1 MRRLFWVALGA
12 TVGILVVRRVSR
24 AAQSYT
30 PEGVARSLSGIGD
43 GLRDLAATVREG
55 MSKLQRVVPDFS
67 PARQAPVTCQLP
79 SSLR

>member
-55 MSKLQRVVPDFS
+55 MAERE
-67 PARQAPVTCQLP
+67 AE
-79 SSLR
+79 LRAALGADATDPHAA